1 MKRVNEHRT
10 GARRVVVA
18 TGLALSISTA
28 TGMASEPITLENLV
42 RAETDHMIRQNIK
55 AYGLEVG
62 KIVHQRETV
71 DLAKQPVIRM
81 NVDTIYSSLVLDL
94 SEPVEITL
102 PEIDGR
108 YQSMH
113 VMSQEHYM
121 YVEATPGTYLLTE
134 ETVGTRFAAL
144 AFRTF
149 IDPNDPDDVRAAHA
163 AQDGI
168 VVSGGGDGPFEA
180 PDWDTEQLAVA
191 RKALNDL
198 AAELSFDSS
207 RAFGRKD
214 EVDPVQFL
222 VGGIAG
228 WAGLPAKGAIYL
240 VDAVDQNDGDTPHA
254 VTAENVPVDAFGSI
268 TVYNEDGYM
277 EPNELGRNNYNN
289 VTAKPND
296 DGSITIHLGDC
307 DDGRVNCIP
316 TTPGW
321 SYAVRMYQP
330 REEIIDGSW
339 TFPDIVA
346 VPLASWIKHIEGDNS

>member
-1 MKRVNEHRT
+1 MRPLLI
-10 GARRVVVA
+10 
-18 TGLALSISTA
+18 LALCA
-28 TGMASEPITLENLV
+28 PTLALAEDVTLDNLV
-42 RAETDHMIRQNIK
+42 RAETDHMIR
-55 AYGLEVG
+55 ASMEAFGLDVG
-62 KIVHQRETV
+62 QLVHQRETV
-71 DLAKQPVIRM
+71 DLDNQPVIRM

-113 VMSQEHYM
+113 VINQDHYM
-121 YVEATPGTYLLTE
+121 FVEAEPGTYRLTQDE
-134 ETVGTRFAAL
+134 VGTRFAAV

-149 IDPNDPDDVRAAHA
+149 IDPDDPDDVKAAHA

-198 AAELSFDSS
+198 AAEIGFDSS
-207 RAFGRKD
+207 LAYGAKD
-214 EVDPVQFL
+214 EVDPVHFL

-228 WAGLPAKGAIYL
+228 WLGLPAEGAIYL
-240 VDAVDQNDGDTPHA
+240 IDAVDRNNGETRYA
-254 VTAENVPVDAFGSI
+254 VTAKDVPVDAFWSV

-289 VTAKPND
+289 VTAEPNE
-296 DGSITIHLGDC
+296 DGSITINFGGC
-307 DDGRVNCIP
+307 DDGLVNCIP
-316 TTPGW
+316 ITPGW
-321 SYAVRMYQP
+321 NYAIRLYQP
-330 REEIIDGSW
+330 RAEILDGSW
-339 TFPDIVA
+339 DFPA
-346 VPLASWIKHIEGDNS
+346 IEPVG

>member
-1 MKRVNEHRT
+1 MRT
-10 GARRVVVA
+10 L
-18 TGLALSISTA
+18 LALVLCAPTLTPA
-28 TGMASEPITLENLV
+28 PALAEDITLDNLV
-42 RAETDHMIRQNIK
+42 RAETDHMIRANI
-55 AYGLEVG
+55 AAFGLEIG
-62 KIVHQRETV
+62 EIFHQRNTV
-71 DLAKQPVIRM
+71 DVDNQPVIRM

-113 VMSQEHYM
+113 VMSQEHYAF
-121 YVEATPGTYLLTE
+121 VEATPGTYRLTE
-134 ETVGTRFAAL
+134 EEVGTRFSAL

-149 IDPNDPDDVRAAHA
+149 IDPTDPDDVQAAHA

-168 VVSGGGDGPFEA
+168 VVSGGGSGPFEA

-198 AAELSFDSS
+198 AAELSFDSA

-214 EVDPVQFL
+214 EVDPVHYL

-228 WAGLPAKGAIYL
+228 WAGLPAEGAIYL
-240 VDAVDQNDGDTPHA
+240 VDAVGQNDGQTPYA
-254 VTAENVPVDAFGSI
+254 VTAKDVPVDAFWSI
-268 TVYNEDGYM
+268 TVYNADGYM
-277 EPNELGRNNYNN
+277 EPNDMSRNSYNN
-289 VTAKPND
+289 VSAKANE
-296 DGSITIHLGDC
+296 DGSITIHMGAC

-316 TTPGW
+316 ITPGW

-339 TFPDIVA
+339 AFPA
-346 VPLASWIKHIEGDNS
+346 LEPTR

>member
-1 MKRVNEHRT
+1 MMRKL
-10 GARRVVVA
+10 
-18 TGLALSISTA
+18 LALVLCA
-28 TGMASEPITLENLV
+28 PTLTSALALAEDLTLDNLV
-42 RAETDHMIRQNIK
+42 RAETDHMIRQNIE
-55 AYGLEVG
+55 AFGLEVG
-62 KIVHQRETV
+62 QIVHQRETV
-71 DLAKQPVIRM
+71 DVDNQPVIRM

-121 YVEATPGTYLLTE
+121 FVEATPGTYRLTE
-134 ETVGTRFAAL
+134 EEVGTRFAAL

-149 IDPNDPDDVRAAHA
+149 IEPTDPDDVQAAHA

-168 VVSGGGDGPFEA
+168 VVSGGGSGPFEA

-198 AAELSFDSS
+198 AAELSFDSA

-214 EVDPVQFL
+214 EVDPVHFL

-228 WAGLPAKGAIYL
+228 WAGLPARGAIYL
-240 VDAVDQNDGDTPHA
+240 IDAVEENDGETPYA
-254 VTAENVPVDAFGSI
+254 VTARDVPVDAFWSI

-277 EPNELGRNNYNN
+277 ERNEMGRSSYNN
-289 VTAKPND
+289 VTAEPND
-296 DGSITIHLGDC
+296 DGSITIHLGAC
-307 DDGRVNCIP
+307 NDGRVNCIP
-316 TTPGW
+316 ITPGW
-321 SYAVRMYQP
+321 SYAVRLYQP
-330 REEIIDGSW
+330 REEILNGSW
-339 TFPDIVA
+339 SFPEFESV
-346 VPLASWIKHIEGDNS
+346 N